1 MTMAKLPLSDSG
13 TGSPTESGT
22 ARGATGTTAAAPDT
36 TATAHGKPGARPD
49 TTGTAS
55 GTTATVSGGAGHAA
69 AAGNTGGAAYSAR
82 ATRTITETAGNA
94 PAVVDRVAAAYRI
107 IAEQDRP
114 EVWISLRAEADVL
127 AEAAALDA
135 RVEQGDELPLAGVL
149 VAVKDNIDIAGI
161 PTTCACPG
169 FAHTPE
175 HTAPAVAR
183 LTEHGAIVLGKTN
196 LDQFAT
202 GLVGTRSPYGAVR
215 NSRFPDR
222 VAGGSSSGSAVA
234 VALGMV
240 DAALGTDTAGS
251 GRVPAALNGIVGIK
265 PTLGLIPATGLVP
278 ACPDYDAIS
287 VFARDLA
294 LATKVA
300 NIMIGPDPADPRSR
314 AWPADTP
321 LGAPARTTLAVP
333 TDDNLQ
339 SLTTAYRAAF
349 DATVARWRADGGEIA
364 TVDIAELLD
373 AAKLLYDG
381 AIVAQRYTAVGEFLS
396 GAPEGADPLVSA
408 IITGGARPAAHS
420 YVADLDRL
428 THAAATARRLF
439 TEYPALLVPTTTEH
453 PTLEAVAAEPLSIN
467 SRMGTFTNFCNLL
480 DLAAVAVPG
489 ENTAGGDPFGV
500 MFVTPAFADQ
510 IGIDLAARLL
520 GEPSPL
526 LTGTGTDLLVVGAH
540 LRGLPLH
547 HQLEQARARFLGE
560 VRTAAA
566 YRMVALPAAPPKPGM
581 LRVGSGGHA
590 LPGELYRL
598 SPAALGTFL
607 SNLPSP
613 MTLGKVELDSG
624 EWVTGFACDF
634 ESSRDATDITEYGGW
649 RNYLNADR

>member
-1 MTMAKLPLSDSG
+1 MTMEKLPLAEAGLESPVGAG
-13 TGSPTESGT
+13 TTLGTPGT
-22 ARGATGTTAAAPDT
+22 APATGDAGGSADFARGTRTTDNAATAA
-36 TATAHGKPGARPD
+36 
-49 TTGTAS
+49 
-55 GTTATVSGGAGHAA
+55 
-69 AAGNTGGAAYSAR
+69 
-82 ATRTITETAGNA
+82 E
-94 PAVVDRVAAAYRI
+94 RVAAAYRV

-114 EVWISLRAEADVL
+114 EIWISLRAEAEVL
-127 AEAAALDA
+127 SEAAALDT

-149 VAVKDNIDIAGI
+149 IAVKDNIDIAGI

-169 FAHTPE
+169 FARTPE

-183 LTEHGAIVLGKTN
+183 LIEQGAIVLGKTN

-222 VAGGSSSGSAVA
+222 VSGGSSSGSAVA
-234 VALGMV
+234 VALGIV

-265 PTLGLIPATGLVP
+265 PTLGLIPTTGLVP

-300 NIMIGPDPADPRSR
+300 NTMIGPDPADPRSR

-321 LGAPARTTLAVP
+321 LGAPVRTTLAVP
-333 TDDNLQ
+333 TDDNLK
-339 SLTTAYRAAF
+339 SLTPAYRAAF
-349 DATVARWRADGGEIA
+349 DATIERWRAGGGEIT

-373 AAKLLYDG
+373 AATLLYDG
-381 AIVAQRYTAVGEFLS
+381 AIVAQRYAAVGEFLS
-396 GAPEGADPLVSA
+396 GAPEGADPVVSA

-420 YVADLDRL
+420 YVADLGHLKR
-428 THAAATARRLF
+428 AAATARSLF
-439 TEYPALLVPTTTEH
+439 TEYPALLLPTTTEH
-453 PTLEAVAAEPLSIN
+453 PTLEAVAAEPFTIN

-489 ENTAGGDPFGV
+489 ADTADGEPFGV

-510 IGIDLAARLL
+510 VGIDLAARLL
-520 GEPSPL
+520 REPSPL
-526 LTGTGTDLLVVGAH
+526 LTDTGTDLLVVGAH

-547 HQLEQARARFLGE
+547 HQLEQARARFVGE
-560 VRTAAA
+560 VTTSAA
-566 YRMVALPAAPPKPGM
+566 YRMVALPATPPKPGM
-581 LRVGSGGHA
+581 LRVGSGGRS

-607 SNLPSP
+607 NNLPSP

-634 ESSRDATDITEYGGW
+634 ESSREATDITEHGGW
-649 RNYLNADR
+649 RNYIESLR

>member
-1 MTMAKLPLSDSG
+1 MEKLPL
-13 TGSPTESGT
+13 
-22 ARGATGTTAAAPDT
+22 
-36 TATAHGKPGARPD
+36 
-49 TTGTAS
+49 
-55 GTTATVSGGAGHAA
+55 AGA
-69 AAGNTGGAAYSAR
+69 AAGASAGVRAADSELPATGGTTRAEDLATTGVDDATGGADEAVDG
-82 ATRTITETAGNA
+82 AGNSTGA
-94 PAVVDRVAAAYRI
+94 ADTMPATGRVAAAYRAI
-107 IAEQDRP
+107 DALDRP
-114 EVWISLRAEADVL
+114 EIWISLRGEADAL
-127 AEAAALDA
+127 AEAAEIDA
-135 RVEQGDELPLAGVL
+135 RVGHGEKLPLAGIL
-149 VAVKDNIDIAGI
+149 LAVKDNIDIAGT

-169 FAHTPE
+169 FARTPD

-183 LTEHGAIVLGKTN
+183 LVEQGAIVLGKTN

-222 VAGGSSSGSAVA
+222 VSGGSSSGSAVA
-234 VALGMV
+234 VALGIV

-265 PTLGLIPATGLVP
+265 PTLGLIPTTGVVP
-278 ACPDYDAIS
+278 ACPDYDAVT

-300 NIMIGPDPADPRSR
+300 NTMVGPDLADPRSR
-314 AWPADTP
+314 PWPADTP
-321 LGAPARTTLAVP
+321 LGAPSSTVLAVP
-333 TDDNLQ
+333 ADDNLK
-339 SLTTAYRAAF
+339 SLTPAYRAAF
-349 DATVARWRADGGEIA
+349 DATVDRWRAVGGEIA
-364 TVDIAELLD
+364 TVDITELLD
-373 AAKLLYDG
+373 AATLLYDG
-381 AIVAQRYTAVGEFLS
+381 AIVAQRYAAVGEILS
-396 GAPEGADPLVSA
+396 GNPEGADPVVSA

-420 YVADLDRL
+420 YVADLDHL
-428 THAAATARRLF
+428 TRAAATARRLF
-439 TEYPALLVPTTTEH
+439 TEYPALLLPTTTEH
-453 PTLEAVAAEPLSIN
+453 PTIAAVEAEPIAIN

-489 ENTAGGDPFGV
+489 ADTADGDPFGV

-510 IGIDLAARLL
+510 VGIDLAARLL

-526 LTGTGTDLLVVGAH
+526 LTDTGTDLLVVGAH

-547 HQLEQARARFLGE
+547 HQLEQARARFVGE
-560 VRTAAA
+560 VYTSAA
-566 YRMVALPAAPPKPGM
+566 YRMVALPATPPKPGM
-581 LRVGSGGHA
+581 LRVGSGGRS

-634 ESSRDATDITEYGGW
+634 ESSRDATDITEYRGW
-649 RNYLNADR
+649 KNYLNADR

>member
-1 MTMAKLPLSDSG
+1 MEKLPLAG
-13 TGSPTESGT
+13 AGAEASGT
-22 ARGATGTTAAAPDT
+22 ADNEIRAADSGVLPAAASAPRAADNMI
-36 TATAHGKPGARPD
+36 AAD
-49 TTGTAS
+49 D
-55 GTTATVSGGAGHAA
+55 A
-69 AAGNTGGAAYSAR
+69 AAGAGKAVVGTENCTGAAVAILSA
-82 ATRTITETAGNA
+82 T
-94 PAVVDRVAAAYRI
+94 DRVAAAYRAI
-107 IAEQDRP
+107 DEHDRP
-114 EVWISLRAEADVL
+114 EIWISLRAEADVL

-135 RVEQGDELPLAGVL
+135 RVGQGDKLPLAGIL
-149 VAVKDNIDIAGI
+149 VAVKDNIDIAGT

-169 FAHTPE
+169 FARTPD

-183 LTEHGAIVLGKTN
+183 LVAQGAIVLGKTN

-222 VAGGSSSGSAVA
+222 VSGGSSSGSAVA

-265 PTLGLIPATGLVP
+265 PTLGLIPTTGVVP
-278 ACPDYDAIS
+278 ACPDYDAVT
-287 VFARDLA
+287 VFARDLS

-300 NIMIGPDPADPRSR
+300 SAMTGPDPADPRSR
-314 AWPADTP
+314 PWPADPP
-321 LGAPARTTLAVP
+321 LGAPSNTVLAVP
-333 TDDNLQ
+333 TDDNLK
-339 SLTTAYRAAF
+339 SLTPAYRAAF
-349 DATVARWRADGGEIA
+349 DATVDRWRSGGGEIA
-364 TVDIAELLD
+364 AVDIAELLD
-373 AAKLLYDG
+373 AATLLYDG
-381 AIVAQRYTAVGEFLS
+381 AIVAQRFAAVGEFLGGS
-396 GAPEGADPLVSA
+396 PAGADPVVSA

-420 YVADLDRL
+420 YVADLDHL
-428 THAAATARRLF
+428 TRAAATARRLF
-439 TEYPALLVPTTTEH
+439 TEYPALLLPTTTEH
-453 PTLEAVAAEPLSIN
+453 PTIEAVAAEPIAIN
-467 SRMGTFTNFCNLL
+467 GRMGTFTNFCNLL

-489 ENTAGGDPFGV
+489 TDTADGDPFGI

-510 IGIDLAARLL
+510 VGIDLAARLL
-520 GEPSPL
+520 GEPSSL
-526 LTGTGTDLLVVGAH
+526 LTDTGTDLLVVGAH

-547 HQLEQARARFLGE
+547 HQLEQARARFVGE
-560 VRTAAA
+560 VTTSAA
-566 YRMVALPAAPPKPGM
+566 YRMVALPATPPKPGM
-581 LRVGSGGHA
+581 LRVGSGGRS

-607 SNLPSP
+607 GNLPAP

-649 RNYLNADR
+649 KNYLNADR